1 MSYGNQNHSNMHT
14 RNCEDKMVEIL
25 WWQRP
30 LHHTTQRCEDNK
42 SNAKCRLTSQIDAM
56 PQSERKHTHHEY
68 KPYDKK
74 TMQYATLSHAVD
86 TQKRTKKKN
95 GRDYML
101 LLWLFQEN
109 NHTIKQNKNKLKT
122 NPTRDVNIAHLIVA
136 AKTPVVVV
144 ASRTAKLIQDGSH
157 TYHSSGNSESPTI
170 CKCTLG
176 ASPLLPTS
184 LS

>member
-1 MSYGNQNHSNMHT
+1 
-14 RNCEDKMVEIL
+14 
-25 WWQRP
+25 
-30 LHHTTQRCEDNK
+30 
-42 SNAKCRLTSQIDAM
+42 M

-68 KPYDKK
+68 KPYNKK

-101 LLWLFQEN
+101 LLWLFLEN
-109 NHTIKQNKNKLKT
+109 NRTIKQNKNKLKT

-176 ASPLLPTS
+176 ASPLLQSRVCQHRSPNHNKDAKHTLMKGQNFFEIAS
-184 LS
+184 VSTLSAPHAGHP